1 MGKNIFTF
9 SSFASSSLVHGI
21 SSRSLGD
28 IKSNK
33 GVNRVNLNNFLEAL
47 NIKGALTISMQQTHS
62 AHVSFVTSADCEE
75 IKDSDGLVTS
85 AKNIF
90 LYTVTADCLPLLF
103 WDKKKG
109 IIGVAHAGYK
119 GILKG
124 IILQILQTMQKA
136 GADIKDI
143 RVGIGPGIH
152 VCCYTVPLDRIAQF
166 KNKFPRFTNMIEE
179 KDSQYFLNLPSS
191 AYQQLTAYGLPPSQI
206 EQSPLC
212 TKCNS
217 DIFFSY
223 RSDTSQ
229 TYGQFAT
236 IIGML

>member
-1 MGKNIFTF
+1 MGKKFFTF
-9 SSFASSSLVHGI
+9 SSFASPSLAHGI
-21 SSRSLGD
+21 SSRSFGD
-28 IKSNK
+28 IKSKK
-33 GVNRVNLNNFLEAL
+33 GVNRVNLNNFLESL
-47 NIKGALTISMQQTHS
+47 HIKGALTVSMRQTHS
-62 AHVSFVTSADCEE
+62 ANVSFITYADCGE
-75 IKDSDGLVTS
+75 IKNTDGLVTNV
-85 AKNIF
+85 KNFF
-90 LYTVTADCLPLLF
+90 LYAVTADCLPLLF
-103 WDKKKG
+103 WDKKKE

-124 IILQILQTMQKA
+124 IIPQVLQTMQKA
-136 GADIKDI
+136 GAGIKDI
-143 RVGIGPGIH
+143 RVGVGPGIH
-152 VCCYTVPLDRIAQF
+152 VCCYTVSLDRIAQF
-166 KNKFPRFTNMIEE
+166 RNKFPRFTNIFEE
-179 KDSQYFLNLPSS
+179 RDSQYFLNLLSIV
-191 AYQQLTAYGLPPSQI
+191 YQQLTAYGLLPSQI